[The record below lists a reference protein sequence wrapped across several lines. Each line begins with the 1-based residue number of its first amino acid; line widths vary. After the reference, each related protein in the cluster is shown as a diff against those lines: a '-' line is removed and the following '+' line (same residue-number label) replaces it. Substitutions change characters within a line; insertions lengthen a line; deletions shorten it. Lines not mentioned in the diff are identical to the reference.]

1 MVDAK
6 LTDSQSGSNLKRCR
20 LSKSSFANSVRS
32 DALRTYRGTDLLTAT
47 PSRRATRRRSASMS
61 DQLVV
66 GDQADSLADMEK
78 FSDNEGRIIWP
89 A

>member
-6 LTDSQSGSNLKRCR
+6 LTDSQSGSNLKRRR

-61 DQLVV
+61 DV
-66 GDQADSLADMEK
+66 GSTLIMSYE
-78 FSDNEGRIIWP
+78 FEFEYENPGST
-89 A
+89 